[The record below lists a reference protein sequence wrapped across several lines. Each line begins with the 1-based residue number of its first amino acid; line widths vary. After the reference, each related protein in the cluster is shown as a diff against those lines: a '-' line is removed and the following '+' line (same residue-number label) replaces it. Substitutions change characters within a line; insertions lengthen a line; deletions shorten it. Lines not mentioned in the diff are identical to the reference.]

1 MDQGI
6 FNLGSEV
13 KPKKKLSDKQLAAL
27 EAGRLKREQKKT
39 EKLEIEGVK
48 EMKTNKTVQHKKQK
62 DLLQEQEKI
71 KKMLISELEPVQESK
86 PELESKQPFKMD
98 EIKFK
103 SFVVDTLSNIDDPVK
118 FKATKSYFKKIES
131 MKDFDEIKLTL
142 ENDYKTINKK

>member
-71 KKMLISELEPVQESK
+71 KKMLISELEPGQESK